1 MTQTRASARRRWP
14 RMTYEEYLCAPD
26 IPEHTEWVNGEVV
39 EMMSVSKAHAYLTT
53 YLTRLLGDYA
63 EHLNL
68 GDVLTEPFQLR
79 LERAASGRAPDVIF
93 VRAEHLDR
101 VGDKFVD
108 GPADLVVEVLSPGT
122 ERVDRGDKFY
132 EYQAAGVPEY
142 WILDPVRE
150 VADFYVLD
158 DAGVY
163 RSANVPPDGQF
174 ESTVLTGFRL
184 QIKWLWSRPRVSSVL
199 KELGVA
205 L

>member
-1 MTQTRASARRRWP
+1 MC
-14 RMTYEEYLCAPD
+14 E
-26 IPEHTEWVNGEVV
+26 
-39 EMMSVSKAHAYLTT
+39 SKDLG
-53 YLTRLLGDYA
+53 LLYA
-63 EHLNL
+63 
-68 GDVLTEPFQLR
+68 DPFQLR
-79 LERAASGRAPDVIF
+79 LAVAAAGRAPDLMF
-93 VRAEHLDR
+93 VRTEHLDR
-101 VGDKFVD
+101 VQEKFLD

-184 QIKWLWSRPRVSSVL
+184 QVEWLWSRPRVSSVL

>member
-1 MTQTRASARRRWP
+1 MTQTRASTRRRWP
-14 RMTYEEYLCAPD
+14 KMTYEEYLCAPD

-39 EMMSVSKAHAYLTT
+39 EMMSVSKAHAELTSYLH
-53 YLTRLLGDYA
+53 RLLAMYIEAG
-63 EHLNL
+63 NL
-68 GDVLTEPFQLR
+68 GELYADPFQLR
-79 LERAASGRAPDVIF
+79 LAVAAAGRAPDLMF
-93 VRAEHLDR
+93 VRTEHLDR
-101 VGDKFVD
+101 VQEKFLD

-184 QIKWLWSRPRVSSVL
+184 QVEWLWGRPRVSSVL